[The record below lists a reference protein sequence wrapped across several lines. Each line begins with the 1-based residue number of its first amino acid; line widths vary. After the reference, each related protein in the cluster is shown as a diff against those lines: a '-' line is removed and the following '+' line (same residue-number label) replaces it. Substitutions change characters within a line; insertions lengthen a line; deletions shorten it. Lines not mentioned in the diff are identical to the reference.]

1 MMSMSALIERNAR
14 PPRLTPGALWLRL
27 REKYGHGLRVAWYR
41 DVVRPRILATP
52 PIVDTTDKRCEIH
65 VLTSARDWLNLIWAL
80 KSFYAASRR
89 RYALCIHEDGS
100 VDDSALAALREHFP
114 RARLIRR
121 AEADA
126 RLAEVLRGF
135 PLSLRFRNTNLL
147 APKVFD
153 FVAFLESDRMGL
165 FDSDLLFF
173 AEPTVYLQR
182 IEDPMYR
189 CNLFNADFGLAYT
202 VRPEAVRPLIGHDLL
217 PRVNTGL
224 GLVHRDSIRW
234 DWTEEFLAL
243 PGILAG
249 HFWRIEQ
256 TLFALC
262 SSRYGVELLP
272 DEYTL
277 RFEPGI
283 GRRPFRH
290 YVGTIRHL
298 MYGEGMARLARDRF
312 LCNDAAHPA
321 SSFGQT

>member
-1 MMSMSALIERNAR
+1 M
-14 PPRLTPGALWLRL
+14 RLTPGGLSLRL
-27 REKYGHGLRVAWYR
+27 RQKFGHGLRVAWYR
-41 DVVRPRILATP
+41 DVVRPRILSTS
-52 PIVDTTDKRCEIH
+52 PIEDTTDKRCEIH
-65 VLTSARDWLNLIWAL
+65 VLTSTQDWLNLIWTL
-80 KSFYAASRR
+80 KSFYIMSGR

-100 VDDSALAALREHFP
+100 LNDAEHAELCGHFP
-114 RARLIRR
+114 TARIIRR
-121 AEADA
+121 VEADA
-126 RLAEVLRGF
+126 KLAQILREY
-135 PLSLRFRNTNLL
+135 PRSLHFRNTNVL

-153 FVAFLESDRMGL
+153 FIAFLEFDRMGL

-173 AEPTVYLQR
+173 ANPKAYLQR
-182 IEDPMYR
+182 VEDPAYR
-189 CNLFNADFGLAYT
+189 RNVFNADFSLAYT
-202 VRPEAVRPLIGHDLL
+202 VHPEAVRPLIGHDLQ

-234 DWTEEFLAL
+234 DWTEEFLDL

-277 RFEPGI
+277 RLEPGI
-283 GRRPFRH
+283 GTRPFRH

-298 MYGEGMARLARDRF
+298 MYGEGMARLAGNGF
-312 LCNDAAHPA
+312 LSNNADYSLC
-321 SSFGQT
+321 QTVPH